1 MQNHKNSHW
10 LKICIKLG
18 KILLINSLLG
28 NNIADVNICCTSPIN
43 QIITC
48 IVKTEK
54 KTLHEFQIKSINPKS
69 NCCIINKKKKVIST
83 NIYL

>member
-28 NNIADVNICCTSPIN
+28 NNIADVNIYCTSPIN

-54 KTLHEFQIKSINPKS
+54 KKHYMNFKLKASILKAIVVS
-69 NCCIINKKKKVIST
+69 
-83 NIYL
+83 

>member
-1 MQNHKNSHW
+1 MHKTWKNVADQYE
-10 LKICIKLG
+10 IFA
-18 KILLINSLLG
+18 SLLG
-28 NNIADVNICCTSPIN
+28 NNIADVNIYCTSPIN
-43 QIITC
+43 QIIIC

-54 KTLHEFQIKSINPKS
+54 KTLHEFQIKNINPKS

>member
-28 NNIADVNICCTSPIN
+28 NNIADVNIYCTSPIN

-54 KTLHEFQIKSINPKS
+54 KHYMNFKLKASILKAIVVS
-69 NCCIINKKKKVIST
+69 
-83 NIYL
+83 